1 MADINSPFGPVYFV
15 SGDAINP
22 LTLVPNTFVLTAN
35 GPQTVPNMKYW
46 ETIIKPP
53 TLTTGGAGAF
63 VLNLTLDTEQLR
75 NGAKLLVDVTTTG
88 TETVA
93 YGTGFFPG
101 QAGITGVAGK
111 NFIHRFTYDSISKTF
126 KATGVPIQVN

>member
-1 MADINSPFGPVYFV
+1 MADINSPFGYVYYL
-15 SGDAINP
+15 SGDAANP
-22 LTLVPNTFVLTAN
+22 ITLVPNAVVITAN
-35 GPQTVPNMKYW
+35 GPQSIPVKYW
-46 ETIIKPP
+46 ETIIETP

-63 VLNLTLDTEQLR
+63 VLNLVLDTDQLR
-75 NGAKLLVDVTTTG
+75 AGAKLTLITNTTG

-111 NFIHRFTYDSISKTF
+111 YFTQSFIYSIKTKSF
-126 KATGVPIQVN
+126 LATGPSIQLN

>member
-1 MADINSPFGPVYFV
+1 MADINSPFGYVYFV

-22 LTLVPNTFVLTAN
+22 LALVPNTFVLTAN

-46 ETIIKPP
+46 KTVIKPP
-53 TLTTGGAGAF
+53 TLTAGPAF
-63 VLNLTLDTEQLR
+63 VLNLTLDTDQLR
-75 NGAKLLVDVTTTG
+75 HGAELLVDVTTTG

-93 YGTGFFPG
+93 YGTGFFAG

-111 NFIHRFTYDSISKTF
+111 NFIHEFTYDSVSKTF
-126 KATGVPIQVN
+126 KATGLPKQVN